1 MSKLV
6 NRAKMTTATT
16 GTGTLTLGSAVDGY
30 QSFAAAGVSD
40 GDSVSYAIEDG
51 SNWEIGTGIYS
62 STGPTL
68 TRSVSESSNADAA
81 IALSGD
87 AVVYV
92 TARGEDILSPEGD
105 QTLTG
110 GFNVTPFANGTRSS
124 GTLTPDP
131 LNGNIQTAVNGG
143 AHTLAPPAT
152 SCTMVIQYTNNASAG
167 TITVSGFTQVT
178 GDDLTTTNGH
188 DFLFFVTKIGSFS
201 LLDVRALQ

>member
-1 MSKLV
+1 M
-6 NRAKMTTATT
+6 ATLLAHKVVSSLP
-16 GTGTLTLGSAVDGY
+16 GTLVANTIYLVRTG
-30 QSFAAAGVSD
+30 AGFDLYVSD
-40 GDSVSYAIEDG
+40 
-51 SNWEIGTGIYS
+51 
-62 STGPTL
+62 STG
-68 TRSVSESSNADAA
+68 SVAHRVNGLSVEGAA
-81 IALSGD
+81 
-87 AVVYV
+87 
-92 TARGEDILSPEGD
+92 
-105 QTLTG
+105 TLTG

-188 DFLFFVTKIGSFS
+188 DFLFFITKIGSFS